1 MTTDQQ
7 QTTAEPTHGLRDTA
21 RDLAG
26 DGKAAIERAAEATR
40 STLIEQP
47 TAGAAI
53 AGAAALAVAVAFGAV
68 EAVLGGA
75 AVYGAYRLLRRRKQ
89 HAESPHRE
97 PSGREP

>member
-21 RDLAG
+21 KDLASES
-26 DGKAAIERAAEATR
+26 KAAIERAAEATR

-47 TAGAAI
+47 TAAAAI
-53 AGAAALAVAVAFGAV
+53 AGAAAVAVAVAFGAI

-75 AVYGAYRLLRRRKQ
+75 AAYGAYRLLRRRKQ
-89 HAESPHRE
+89 HAERTD
-97 PSGREP
+97 R